1 MLERA
6 AFRNQQPFIVRLL
19 DLDCAVLHCLTPP
32 QSSALVFAFEYGNA
46 HLVPLLTRIW
56 PLPDDLP
63 HAAGMG
69 DFARVK
75 RWFDA
80 AGRSALGDPNDHYPG
95 NDPRARANLHRGAAT
110 VQQVLDVA
118 LAWACMNRQ
127 LASFL
132 LDHGADINTRWG
144 THEPASIL
152 HERAVRNDY
161 QVARFL
167 IDHGIDMTIEDR
179 RWNGTA
185 EGWARYAAGN
195 EEMADFLAAAQQQ
208 QKGSQ

>member
-1 MLERA
+1 MAHQSLRRDRRIERLPA
-6 AFRNQQPFIVRLL
+6 RRATR
-19 DLDCAVLHCLTPP
+19 ATA
-32 QSSALVFAFEYGNA
+32 QSAHADEYGNA

-69 DFARVK
+69 DLARVK

-80 AGRSALGDPNDHYPG
+80 AGRAALGDPNDHYPG
-95 NDPRARANLHRGAAT
+95 NDPRARANLHGGAAT

-127 LASFL
+127 LEIASFL

-152 HERAVRNDY
+152 HECAVRNDY
-161 QVARFL
+161 EAARFL
-167 IDHGIDMTIEDR
+167 IDHGIDMTIEGY
-179 RWNGTA
+179 RWQSTA
-185 EGWARYAAGN
+185 EGWARYAAEN